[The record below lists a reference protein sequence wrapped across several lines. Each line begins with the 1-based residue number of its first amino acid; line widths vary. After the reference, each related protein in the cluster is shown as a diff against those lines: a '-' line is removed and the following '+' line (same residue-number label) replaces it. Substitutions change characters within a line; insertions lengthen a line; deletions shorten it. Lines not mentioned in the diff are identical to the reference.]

1 MHMTCDCGVHFC
13 YVCGADRYPGVR
25 GTGAGY
31 RAENRVN
38 CGCDRPSSYLQLQ
51 PGWSGW
57 EIPGRSE
64 SPAQG
69 ALYEFHRRR
78 MAYFVGVVKRAI
90 GPGVWGRLRT
100 RFPDLLQD
108 VLEGR
113 SIQWDEVD
121 AAEHPKFG
129 SRVDLPLVQ
138 EEEQQ
143 LLLRIRAQMGN
154 ASTGT

>member
-1 MHMTCDCGVHFC
+1 M
-13 YVCGADRYPGVR
+13 
-25 GTGAGY
+25 
-31 RAENRVN
+31 
-38 CGCDRPSSYLQLQ
+38 
-51 PGWSGW
+51 
-57 EIPGRSE
+57 
-64 SPAQG
+64 
-69 ALYEFHRRR
+69 
-78 MAYFVGVVKRAI
+78 
-90 GPGVWGRLRT
+90 
-100 RFPDLLQD
+100 QD

>member
-1 MHMTCDCGVHFC
+1 
-13 YVCGADRYPGVR
+13 
-25 GTGAGY
+25 
-31 RAENRVN
+31 
-38 CGCDRPSSYLQLQ
+38 
-51 PGWSGW
+51 
-57 EIPGRSE
+57 
-64 SPAQG
+64 
-69 ALYEFHRRR
+69 

-154 ASTGT
+154 AWTGT